1 MRYVI
6 TCEIAGTRYW
16 IATDQET
23 GGPMLC
29 TDGTRAE
36 RFKSPVAARQMRD
49 ELRRMIDMEV
59 VRLVVREV

>member
-6 TCEIAGTRYW
+6 TLEIAGTRYW
-16 IATDQET
+16 IATDPET
-23 GGPMLC
+23 GGPALC

-36 RFKSPVAARQMRD
+36 RFKSAIAARQMRE
-49 ELRRMIDMEV
+49 ELWRTINMDG